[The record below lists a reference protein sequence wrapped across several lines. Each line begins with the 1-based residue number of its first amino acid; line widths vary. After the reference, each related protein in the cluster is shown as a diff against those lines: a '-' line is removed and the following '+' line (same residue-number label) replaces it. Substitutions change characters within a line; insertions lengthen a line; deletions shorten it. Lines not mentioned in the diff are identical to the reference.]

1 MISTKAFSE
10 LLATLYAAPLDEA
23 LWQVFLTQLCEVTG
37 SRIGFFLRNDSTLGN
52 RTLASGGMP
61 VPPQVEQSFKAA
73 HSYSDPF
80 RQALLRN
87 PRIGVVEGEEIVPHE
102 EFVETE
108 IYRDLARSG
117 GMEYTTCLVLSVST
131 RTLEIISLWRGP
143 ERVVLEEEYKEL
155 LTLLM
160 PHLKNA
166 LKIRHA
172 LGLAES
178 RARSAE
184 AMLDASTTAS
194 ILLDGTGRIA
204 HMNEAAQH
212 IALASDGFSVRVD
225 RIVPTEPSRR
235 GEFSALVAA
244 CAAADLNHPGGAL
257 ALGRVSPKRPLQML
271 VTPVRLNDKY
281 RSSVRVL
288 VLATDPD
295 RAIHFPDAVLRRT
308 YGLTPAE
315 TEIANAL
322 LTGFSLDEIA
332 GLRKVSVATVRSQM
346 KGLMGKTDT
355 QRQGDLIRLLSTLP
369 RTRTAPNRAQIN
381 H

>member
-1 MISTKAFSE
+1 VISTRLYSE

-23 LWQVFLTQLCEVTG
+23 QWQVFLTQLCEITG

-61 VPPQVEQSFKAA
+61 VPPQIEQSFKAA
-73 HSYSDPF
+73 RSYSDPF

-108 IYRDLARSG
+108 IYRDLAAAG
-117 GMEYTTCLVLSVST
+117 GMEYTTCLVLTISA

-143 ERVVLEEEYKEL
+143 ERAMMDHEHKEL

-166 LKIRHA
+166 LRIRHA
-172 LGLAES
+172 LGLAEN
-178 RARSAE
+178 RARNAE

-194 ILLDGTGRIA
+194 ILLDEAGRIV
-204 HMNEAAQH
+204 HMNEAAQA
-212 IALASDGFSVRVD
+212 IALASDGFGVRAD
-225 RIVPTEPSRR
+225 RIVPTQPSLRA
-235 GEFSALVAA
+235 EFNALVTA
-244 CAAADLNHPGGAL
+244 CAASDLGHPGGAL
-257 ALGRVSPKRPLQML
+257 ALARPSLKRPLQAL
-271 VTPVRLNDKY
+271 ITPVRLNEKY

-288 VLATDPD
+288 MLATDPEH
-295 RAIHFPDAVLRRT
+295 AVNFPDAVLRKT

-322 LTGFSLDEIA
+322 LTGFSLEEIA
-332 GLRKVSVATVRSQM
+332 RLRKVSIATVRSQM

-369 RTRTAPNRAQIN
+369 RTAQNKSHIN
-381 H
+381 L